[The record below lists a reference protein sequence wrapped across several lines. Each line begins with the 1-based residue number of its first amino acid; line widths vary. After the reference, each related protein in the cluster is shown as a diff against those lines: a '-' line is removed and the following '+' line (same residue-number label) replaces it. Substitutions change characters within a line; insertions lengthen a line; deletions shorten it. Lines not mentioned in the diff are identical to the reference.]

1 LQKFTGT
8 IVFVSHDRYFLENV
22 ATRVFEIENGEV
34 RIYPGN
40 YADYLWR
47 KQGGAEQTPTLNDV
61 LIGVPPAVPIPMP
74 SAAPP
79 AKRINPMKLQQMRN
93 QAKEMEDRIAE
104 LESEIQTGELA
115 LSNYPG
121 PDEAL
126 KLVELLAARRQEL
139 EDVMNRWEDV
149 SQQIEATA

>member
-1 LQKFTGT
+1 
-8 IVFVSHDRYFLENV
+8 
-22 ATRVFEIENGEV
+22 
-34 RIYPGN
+34 
-40 YADYLWR
+40 
-47 KQGGAEQTPTLNDV
+47 
-61 LIGVPPAVPIPMP
+61 
-74 SAAPP
+74 
-79 AKRINPMKLQQMRN
+79 MKLKQMQN
-93 QAKEMEDRIAE
+93 QAKEMEDRIAA

-121 PDEAL
+121 SDEAV

>member
-1 LQKFTGT
+1 M
-8 IVFVSHDRYFLENV
+8 FVSHDRYFLENV
-22 ATRVFEIENGEV
+22 ATRVFEIADGEV

-47 KQGGAEQTPTLNDV
+47 KQGGAEQTPTLDDV

-74 SAAPP
+74 SQAPA
-79 AKRINPMKLQQMRN
+79 AKRINPMKLQQMRE
-93 QAKEMEDRIAE
+93 QAKEMEDRIAR
-104 LESEIQTGELA
+104 LEREIQAGELA

-121 PDEAL
+121 ADEAV
-126 KLVELLAARRQEL
+126 KLIAQIAGQRQEL
-139 EDVMNRWEDV
+139 EDVMSRWEDV